1 MENHK
6 IICQEKCTLGLILNS
21 EEKMHTQICLK
32 LGFGSSIWL
41 GFMGRIT
48 FNGWVILIFL
58 YLYLYLYFIFIKMS
72 NFKFKKLQLDP
83 CHYNYNFK
91 KLGMAP
97 WHYKLEV

>member
-21 EEKMHTQICLK
+21 EEKMNTQICLK

-58 YLYLYLYFIFIKMS
+58 YLYLFFIFIKMS